1 MGFSTTAAHA
11 IFFIAAVVVATG
23 VAGVVSDASQSVS
36 SSISQKSYLLVE
48 RLEADVEVVHVYSG
62 SGNTSIYILNSGKSV
77 LIPDNLLVFLNGRRV
92 EILGTRILN
101 RSVNIQNSLWDP
113 DEILEVNITAVTPG
127 RYSVKVLAVPGIW
140 DEYYFNA

>member
-48 RLEADVEVVHVYSG
+48 RLEADIEVVHVYSG